1 MPCWRWTGAGGLGPD
16 MQHYY
21 FDICWDGETVTDD
34 EGTSHYDDG
43 SAVFYAGTVANRLA
57 RCGKLEAVRVHV
69 RDDRGRLL
77 SIVVPRACLSQTSQQ
92 SRLRAIVE
100 RDRARQMALAG

>member
-1 MPCWRWTGAGGLGPD
+1 MGLE
-16 MQHYY
+16 MQHYF

-34 EGTSHYDDG
+34 EGASHYDDG

-77 SIVVPRACLSQTSQQ
+77 SIVVPRACLSLASNQ

-100 RDRARQMALAG
+100 RDRARQMAMAG

>member
-1 MPCWRWTGAGGLGPD
+1 

-21 FDICWDGETVTDD
+21 FDICWDGETLTDD
-34 EGTSHYDDG
+34 EGASHYDDG

-57 RCGKLEAVRVHV
+57 RCGRIEAVRVHV

-77 SIVVPRACLSQTSQQ
+77 SIVVPRACLSSMSQQ
-92 SRLRAIVE
+92 ARRRAIVE
-100 RDRARQMALAG
+100 RDLARQTSLAG

>member
-1 MPCWRWTGAGGLGPD
+1 MGPD

-21 FDICWDGETVTDD
+21 FDICWDGETLTDD

-57 RCGKLEAVRVHV
+57 RCGRIEAVRVYV

-77 SIVVPRACLSQTSQQ
+77 SIVVPRACLSLTSDQ

-100 RDRARQMALAG
+100 RDRARQMAMAG